1 MWYKT
6 WNKRLQPILWWLVII
21 GLVAALPLA
30 FVRERTETSTN
41 NVEIVFNYR
50 GLQEIADTQP
60 NPQQFIEEHLGK
72 MKEAGIH
79 SMAVFESSLQELWT
93 AGRIEVFSP
102 QEAMMLTQTML
113 PSNANF
119 TYILFENAETQDKLE
134 PIIRRSFT
142 EDFGVQVSPWSFNDR
157 NGLIIEMGKDDALL
171 RPMDPDPITMQYL
184 KDHGFHLVAR
194 LSNKR
199 PFDKNK
205 MDELLGNLSQNFG
218 VTRLIVD
225 GDAVPG
231 LTHEED
237 DLLQMADKMRKY
249 HVGLATIELLKE
261 PQRGFNKLANM
272 IAYDVVRLHSFTDRD
287 TEKFMQPMLPGDMQK
302 LIRTTADRFVL
313 AVKDRNIRMIYL
325 NAKVGISKDKK
336 QVDHPLEALYES
348 LIGPDGAI
356 ERIEKAGFTF
366 GIAEPFKAE
375 YSSFMQIWQK
385 VASILLLIGGVALI
399 ALMISYFIPEATLL
413 VFVIGLVGAGGLS
426 LVANTL
432 YSQGLALATSIAAPT
447 VAMIFAIRSFKKSGG
462 LKQRSG
468 LLYAI
473 WLLIQTTAISM
484 IGVVYLVALLNQI
497 RYFLVLDQFRGVSL
511 LHLAPIALTGIYVLL
526 FSEEM
531 SYAQRWK
538 RLKELLSYRISVL
551 WVTLAAIA
559 AGAVLYYLSRTGN
572 EGQVSSLEL
581 AFRSFMENT
590 MGVRP
595 RNKEFLLA
603 HPLFILGAYLS
614 VRYKNALYIM
624 LIGVIGQ
631 LSMVDTFAHLHTP
644 LDISGLRVVYGLVL
658 GIIISLIL
666 VAAWEIVTR
675 SGKRWAAP
683 LFKE

>member
-1 MWYKT
+1 MKGYKA

-50 GLQEIADTQP
+50 GLQDIAETQP

-72 MKEAGIH
+72 MKQAGIS

-93 AGRIEVFSP
+93 AGRIEVFSS

-119 TYILFENAETQDKLE
+119 TYLLFEDTATQDKLE
-134 PIIRRSFT
+134 PIIRRSFM
-142 EDFGVQVSPWSFNDR
+142 EDFGVKVSSWSFNDR
-157 NGLIIEMGKDDALL
+157 NGLIIELGKDDALL

-199 PFDKNK
+199 PFTSQR
-205 MDELLGNLSQNFG
+205 MDDLLANLTQNFG

-231 LTHEED
+231 LTDDED
-237 DLLQMADKMRKY
+237 DLLRMADKMRKY

-261 PQRGFNKLANM
+261 PQKGFNKLANM

-287 TEKFMQPMLPGDMQK
+287 TEKLMQPMLPGDLQK

-313 AVKDRNIRMIYL
+313 AVKDRNIRMLYL
-325 NAKVGISKDKK
+325 NAKVAISKDKK
-336 QVDHPLEALYES
+336 MVDHPLESLYES
-348 LIGPDGAI
+348 LIGPNGAI
-356 ERIEKAGFTF
+356 ERIEKAGFTL
-366 GIAEPFKAE
+366 GPAEPFEAN
-375 YSSFMQIWQK
+375 YSSFMQVWQK
-385 VASILLLIGGVALI
+385 VASVLLLLCGVALI
-399 ALMISYFIPEATLL
+399 ALMVSYFIPEAALL

-426 LVANTL
+426 ILSNTL
-432 YSQGLALATSIAAPT
+432 YSQGLALGTSIAAPT
-447 VAMIFAIRSFKKSGG
+447 IAMILAICSFKHSQ
-462 LKQRSG
+462 LKQRSP
-468 LLYAI
+468 LLFAL
-473 WLLIQTTAISM
+473 WMLIKTTAISL
-484 IGVVYLVALLNQI
+484 IGVVYLIALLNQI

-526 FSEEM
+526 FSEKM
-531 SYAQRWK
+531 TYAQRWN

-551 WVTLAAIA
+551 WIVLAAIA
-559 AGAVLYYLSRTGN
+559 GGAVLYYLSRTGN

-581 AFRSFMENT
+581 SFRSFMENT
-590 MGVRP
+590 LGVRP

-603 HPLFILGAYLS
+603 HPLFVLGAYLAI
-614 VRYKNALYIM
+614 RYKNALYLM

-631 LSMVDTFAHLHTP
+631 LSIVDTFAHLHTP
-644 LDISGLRVVYGLVL
+644 IDISGLRVLYGVVL

-666 VAAWEIVTR
+666 IGVWEIVTR
-675 SGKRWAAP
+675 SGKRWVAP

>member
-1 MWYKT
+1 MKGYKA

-41 NVEIVFNYR
+41 HVEIVFNYR
-50 GLQEIADTQP
+50 GLQDIAETQP

-72 MKEAGIH
+72 MKQAGIS

-93 AGRIEVFSP
+93 AGRIEVFSS

-119 TYILFENAETQDKLE
+119 TYLLFEDTATQDKLE
-134 PIIRRSFT
+134 PIIRRSFM
-142 EDFGVQVSPWSFNDR
+142 EDFGVKVSSWSFNDR
-157 NGLIIEMGKDDALL
+157 NGLIIELGKDDALL

-199 PFDKNK
+199 PFTSQR
-205 MDELLGNLSQNFG
+205 MDDLLANLTQNFG

-231 LTHEED
+231 LTDDED
-237 DLLQMADKMRKY
+237 DLLRMADKMRKY

-261 PQRGFNKLANM
+261 PQKGFNKLANM

-287 TEKFMQPMLPGDMQK
+287 TEKLMQPMLPGDLQK

-313 AVKDRNIRMIYL
+313 AVKDRNIRMLYL
-325 NAKVGISKDKK
+325 NAKVAISKDKK
-336 QVDHPLEALYES
+336 MVDHPLESLYES
-348 LIGPDGAI
+348 LIGPNGAI
-356 ERIEKAGFTF
+356 ERIEKAGFTL
-366 GIAEPFKAE
+366 GPAEPFEAN
-375 YSSFMQIWQK
+375 YSSFMQVWQK
-385 VASILLLIGGVALI
+385 VASVLLLLCGVALI
-399 ALMISYFIPEATLL
+399 ALMVSYFIPEAALL

-426 LVANTL
+426 ILSNTL
-432 YSQGLALATSIAAPT
+432 YSQGLALGTSIAAPT
-447 VAMIFAIRSFKKSGG
+447 IAMILAICSFKHSQ
-462 LKQRSG
+462 LKQRSP
-468 LLYAI
+468 LLFAL
-473 WLLIQTTAISM
+473 WMLIKTTAISL
-484 IGVVYLVALLNQI
+484 IGVVYLIALLNQI

-526 FSEEM
+526 FSEKM
-531 SYAQRWK
+531 TYAQRWN

-551 WVTLAAIA
+551 WIVLAAIA
-559 AGAVLYYLSRTGN
+559 GGAVLYYLSRTGN

-581 AFRSFMENT
+581 SFRSFMENT
-590 MGVRP
+590 LGVRP

-603 HPLFILGAYLS
+603 HPLFVLGAYLAI
-614 VRYKNALYIM
+614 RYKNALYLM

-631 LSMVDTFAHLHTP
+631 LSIVDTFAHLHTP
-644 LDISGLRVVYGLVL
+644 IDISGLRVLYGVVL

-666 VAAWEIVTR
+666 IGVWEIVTR
-675 SGKRWAAP
+675 SGKRWVAP